1 MLMER
6 KLSSFFK
13 DAIIGAGWE
22 GSINPDVLT
31 SLKTQEKRSNNC
43 WITLETTRVLCRQA
57 ILFVRSLPQESKLLD
72 VIFQSPWLA
81 LFGCDFSNDSMIR
94 KVTHASL
101 NSDTEFRYWCTE
113 ASLWKQY
120 RIDHKYLA
128 IPTHHFS
135 GLQNA
140 PLRWLSHP
148 CSLRLTS
155 SWLWYWF
162 QDHYN
167 LLAFISMSN
176 PMTRSAA
183 TYINKDMHL
192 WSDGKIRSFRLWIAF
207 FFFHWQVIDVLQFPS
222 LLTEGY
228 SGRHVSLSFSCYNF
242 LKWGIRIK
250 RQSIAIQLQASLMKC
265 NRNNLVLDF
274 QLKSLRKKHFS
285 EPLYLPQKKSE
296 VFMPGSEPG
305 RLHAFNEPHAQQE
318 IPLGSTAQLFAESY
332 CCRRVFVLLPSIL
345 QVHISTVLIIIV
357 KYRWKDR
364 DNYTFFKN
372 VFKEKSVSEGI

>member
-120 RIDHKYLA
+120 RIDYIYLA

-176 PMTRSAA
+176 PMTCSAA

-192 WSDGKIRSFRLWIAF
+192 WSDGKIRSFRLWIALF
-207 FFFHWQVIDVLQFPS
+207 FSID
-222 LLTEGY
+222 
-228 SGRHVSLSFSCYNF
+228 R
-242 LKWGIRIK
+242 
-250 RQSIAIQLQASLMKC
+250 SLMYC
-265 NRNNLVLDF
+265 SFL
-274 QLKSLRKKHFS
+274 HFW
-285 EPLYLPQKKSE
+285 Q
-296 VFMPGSEPG
+296 
-305 RLHAFNEPHAQQE
+305 RA
-318 IPLGSTAQLFAESY
+318 T
-332 CCRRVFVLLPSIL
+332 
-345 QVHISTVLIIIV
+345 QVDMYHCHFPVT
-357 KYRWKDR
+357 
-364 DNYTFFKN
+364 TF
-372 VFKEKSVSEGI
+372 